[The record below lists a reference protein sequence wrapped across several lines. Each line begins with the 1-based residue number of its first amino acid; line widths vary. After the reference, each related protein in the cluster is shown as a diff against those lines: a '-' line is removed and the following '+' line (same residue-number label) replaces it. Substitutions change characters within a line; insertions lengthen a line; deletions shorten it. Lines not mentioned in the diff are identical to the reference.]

1 MKNKFFDNVVR
12 HKECAALVGMYFF
25 TVIWWVTIAARG
37 LRDTTENYL
46 LGIPFMIIPFFGGV
60 AAVIK
65 HYRGRKLEKHM
76 SFAVVCLALG
86 LISWGVGSG
95 IYMYY
100 NLILD
105 VAVPYPSWAELGYGS
120 CYLWWIIGLWNL
132 IHSLNLRNQANT
144 LLRKMM
150 FFIIPSGLAMLSYYL
165 LIVIAKR
172 GAVFV
177 PGWNW
182 KVFIDFAYPFAD
194 TVIVLLLAFLLFA
207 ITFKNIDRKFVLPI
221 AFLIVGF
228 IMNYCADF
236 IFSYTTNND
245 TYYVGHWLEIL
256 FPLALTTIGI
266 GTIELAN
273 RMSQFDHNHRAI
285 EK

>member
-1 MKNKFFDNVVR
+1 MKNSFFCNIVR
-12 HKECAALVGMYFF
+12 HKESTALFGMYFF
-25 TVIWWVTIAARG
+25 TVIWWVTIATRG

-46 LGIPFMIIPFFGGV
+46 LGIPLMLIPLFGGV
-60 AAVIK
+60 AAIAK
-65 HYRGRKLEKHM
+65 QHNSNKFEKHI
-76 SFAVVCLALG
+76 SLAVAFLSLG
-86 LISWGVGSG
+86 LISWGMGSG

-100 NLILD
+100 NLVLN
-105 VAVPYPSWAELGYGS
+105 VAVPYPSWAELGYGT

-132 IHSLNLRNQANT
+132 THSLNLRNQANT
-144 LLRKMM
+144 LLRKIM

-172 GAVFV
+172 GTVFV
-177 PGWNW
+177 PGWDG
-182 KVFIDFAYPFAD
+182 KLFFDFVYPFAD

-207 ITFKNIDRKFVLPI
+207 ITFKNIDRKYVLPI

-228 IMNYCADF
+228 ILNYCADF
-236 IFSYTTNND
+236 IFSYTTNID

-273 RMSQFDHNHRAI
+273 RMFQTDHNHRAI